1 MRDVGSLNGTYV
13 NRQRIDEAT
22 LHTGDEVQIGK
33 FRLVFYAG
41 TGDDRVS
48 PERVARESRLRA
60 AMTIGAVLAQLQPDF
75 PDVTISKIR
84 FLEAE
89 GLVTPSRTGSGY
101 RTFSG
106 EDLERLRYILTAQR
120 DRFWPLKVIRDA
132 LDALDRGLQPA
143 GPQEAPSRPTVP
155 PADVD
160 PALPTA
166 GDLTRASS
174 LRLTARRA
182 ARGGRARRDHLHRAG
197 PPSGCCVPTPRAT
210 TASAALAVARAAG
223 ALAAYGVEPRHL
235 RPFRT
240 AADREIGL
248 VQQVTSPM
256 RGRGTAGRAAAGEDP
271 TPQLLALCIALHASL
286 VRAGLDHG

>member
-1 MRDVGSLNGTYV
+1 MS
-13 NRQRIDEAT
+13 
-22 LHTGDEVQIGK
+22 
-33 FRLVFYAG
+33 AG
-41 TGDDRVS
+41 PSSGR
-48 PERVARESRLRA
+48 
-60 AMTIGAVLAQLQPDF
+60 MTIGAVLAQLQPDF

-101 RTFSG
+101 RTFSA

-143 GPQEAPSRPTVP
+143 GSPEAPSLPTVP

-174 LRLTARRA
+174 LRLTAAEVREA
-182 ARGGRARRDHLHRAG
+182 AGLDDTTFTELTTFGLLRPDPAG
-197 PPSGCCVPTPRAT
+197 HYGEP
-210 TASAALAVARAAG
+210 ALAVARAAG

-256 RGRGTAGRAAAGEDP
+256 RGRGTAGRGAAGEDP